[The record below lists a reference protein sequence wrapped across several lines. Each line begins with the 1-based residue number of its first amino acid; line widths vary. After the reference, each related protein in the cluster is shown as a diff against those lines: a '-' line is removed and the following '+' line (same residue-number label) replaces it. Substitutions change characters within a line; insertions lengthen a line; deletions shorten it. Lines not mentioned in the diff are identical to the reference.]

1 MDLRKGHAMAIVRIN
16 EFHAAVGKSTALLE
30 FLRAVMDV
38 VKSSSGC
45 HGCQLLVDNEDGS
58 QLAIV
63 ETWDSIA
70 AHQAAAGKIPPD
82 KLAEV
87 MPLLA
92 MPPKGRYYRAEP
104 TA

>member
-1 MDLRKGHAMAIVRIN
+1 MAIVRIN
-16 EFHAAVGKSTALLE
+16 EFHAVTGKATALLE
-30 FLRAVMDV
+30 FLRAVIDV
-38 VKSSSGC
+38 VKGSSGC
-45 HGCQLLVDNEDGS
+45 HGCQLLVDAEDDLR
-58 QLAIV
+58 LAIV

-70 AHQAAAGKIPPD
+70 AHQAAAGKIPPE

-92 MPPKGRYYRAEP
+92 TPPQGRYYRADP